1 MNEIVSLQLFLAR
14 EKPEPAVLEAIAAA
28 IGFSVESTDV
38 PVADAI
44 GFVQFTY
51 YTEGFEQGILISWSG
66 VAPLPPYLRSIAQ
79 RMAVTLGTV
88 VLLEPPDG
96 NEAWIIATEN
106 GSLATTTVSYLD
118 DGVAPSN

>member
-14 EKPEPAVLEAIAAA
+14 EKPEPVALEAIATA

-38 PVADAI
+38 AVAGAV
-44 GFVQFTY
+44 GYVQFTH

-66 VAPLPPYLRSIAQ
+66 VAPLLPCLPSIAE
-79 RMAVTLGTV
+79 RIAVSLGTV

-96 NEAWIIATEN
+96 KDKWIIAAEN
-106 GSLATTTVSYLD
+106 GSVSETAVNYLD
-118 DGVAPSN
+118 DGVAPCS